1 MKLSDYRD
9 EEALDVLADLI
20 EPASEIF
27 SDKEIKAAAESGK
40 RAAAVSVAI
49 KRHKK
54 AVIAILAAL
63 NRTPVEEY
71 HCGIFTLPV
80 MLGEMFNDPNV
91 LALFTSA
98 GRMVAQTPSGSLS
111 ENIAADAQ

>member
-1 MKLSDYRD
+1 MKLSDYKD
-9 EEALDVLADLI
+9 EEALEVLADLI

-54 AVIAILAAL
+54 AVMSILAAL
-63 NRTPVEEY
+63 DRTPIEEY
-71 HCGIFTLPV
+71 HCNIFTLPI

-91 LALFTSA
+91 MALFISA
-98 GRMVAQTPSGSLS
+98 GQTAAQTPSGSRS
-111 ENIAADAQ
+111 ENIEAREP